1 MFYQFDDEITSVAF
15 EELRD
20 NELTA
25 GYIGFDEL
33 ADIYRN
39 LNFPLQAVEMC
50 REQSPSA
57 VPYIVV
63 YDNCYFIRIAVPG
76 SERDNLN
83 SLGVFVSKNL
93 LLVVNISEKEF
104 VNRDLFMK
112 MMSRVCVE
120 NAGVERLLS
129 AFFECLVFVD
139 GARLDE
145 LRTEIDAL
153 EETVIN
159 NKTDDGF
166 NIRLLEVK
174 KRILSCRSYYEGL
187 IDISQTLAEN
197 DNELFDDGIKNFS
210 LFIDRVNRLKD
221 NADILTDS
229 AVHLWDA
236 YQALLNTRLN
246 ETMKV
251 FTLVT
256 TIFFPLT
263 VIVGWYGMNF
273 RYMPELGWKYGYIY
287 VILFSTAVIFALI
300 YLFKRKHWI

>member
-1 MFYQFDDEITSVAF
+1 MLYQFDDEITSVALD
-15 EELRD
+15 ELRD
-20 NELTA
+20 NELTV
-25 GYIGFDEL
+25 GYVSFDEL
-33 ADIYRN
+33 TDIYKEF
-39 LNFPLQAVEMC
+39 NFPLQAVEMC
-50 REQSPSA
+50 REQSLSSGS
-57 VPYIVV
+57 YIEV
-63 YDNCYFIRIAVPG
+63 YDNCYFIRIAVPC

-83 SLGVFVSKNL
+83 SVGVLVSKNL

-104 VNRDLFMK
+104 ANRDLFLK
-112 MMSRVCVE
+112 MMSKVCVE
-120 NAGVERLLS
+120 NACVEKLLS
-129 AFFECLVFVD
+129 AFFECLAFVD
-139 GARLDE
+139 SARLDE
-145 LRTEIDAL
+145 LRAEIDAL

-159 NKTDDGF
+159 NKSDESF

-174 KRILSCRSYYEGL
+174 KSILSCRSYYEGL

-197 DNELFDDGIKNFS
+197 DNELFNEGIKNFS
-210 LFIDRVNRLKD
+210 LFTDKVNRLKD

-287 VILFSTAVIFALI
+287 VILFSIAVICALI
-300 YLFKRKHWI
+300 YWFKRKHWI